1 MRPTFLGFE
10 TQKRTL
16 QLAQKSIDIVGNNIS
31 NINTPGYT
39 RQRVDLYAQYFMG
52 NRDLEWSSKTNSLS
66 MTGQGVNAY
75 GVSQIRDIYIDKRYR
90 ENVATEA
97 ETDTAT
103 KILSELEDVLD
114 NFETDGLQYFTQQ
127 FFNSL
132 QDYSGEK
139 PDSSEVATICVNTAK
154 NLCKLLNSYDMELTE
169 VETTYVNE
177 LRDTIDYINNL
188 TSEMN
193 LLNDKIV
200 KEKFHYPEGYDPN
213 ELLDEMNLY
222 IDELAT
228 YGNIKVER
236 HDSGAFSVKMGD
248 VTILD
253 GENFKTNRI
262 LMKDYDTYHQAI
274 MFWESG
280 DSFNV
285 TSGSLKSYYN
295 LINGNGVYATG
306 HQNNYYGIAYY
317 KSAIDE
323 FARTIANTFNKAN
336 YGDIDDARKM
346 FVPSE
351 DDALVTARNIRVSDS
366 WEQDPTMIGKVRR
379 LDPMTG
385 MYVYGYDEVK
395 DELTGE
401 VNLQNSNVK
410 YLISQF
416 DNENIKFGTA
426 HDFQGSVYQYIAF
439 ISNRLGQT
447 IEFEDSRNEAAI
459 ATVDSLL
466 DARDDVSAVSMDEE
480 GINMLNYQ
488 KWYNAS
494 SRVVTTLDDI
504 LDKLINGT
512 GRVGL

>member
-1 MRPTFLGFE
+1 GFE

-16 QLAQKSIDIVGNNIS
+16 QLAQKSIDVTGNNVS

-39 RQRVDLYAQYFMG
+39 RQRVDLYAQYYMG
-52 NRDLEWSSKTNSLS
+52 NRDLRWSSPSSSLS
-66 MTGQGVNAY
+66 MAGQGVNAY

-90 ENVATEA
+90 ENVAIEA
-97 ETDTAT
+97 ESETAT
-103 KILSELEDVLD
+103 NILSELEDVLD

-154 NLCKLLNSYDMELTE
+154 NLCRLLNDYDMKLTE

-177 LRDTIDYINNL
+177 LKDTIEYINHL
-188 TSEMN
+188 TDEMN
-193 LLNDKIV
+193 TLNDKIV

-228 YGNIKVER
+228 YGDIEVER
-236 HDSGAFSVKMGD
+236 HENGAFSVKMGG
-248 VTILD
+248 VTILN
-253 GENFKTNRI
+253 GEEFKTNRI
-262 LMKDYDTYHQAI
+262 LMKDYDIYGQAI
-274 MFWESG
+274 LFWESG
-280 DSFNV
+280 DNFNL
-285 TSGSLKSYYN
+285 TAGSLKSYYN
-295 LINGNGVYATG
+295 MINGNGVYATG

-317 KSAIDE
+317 KTAIDE
-323 FARTIANTFNKAN
+323 FARTVANTFNTAN
-336 YGDIDDARKM
+336 YGNIDESRNM
-346 FVPSE
+346 FVPSQK
-351 DDALVTARNIRVSDS
+351 DAVITAGNIRVSDS

-379 LDPMTG
+379 QDPMTG
-385 MYVYGYDEVK
+385 MYEYGYDEVK
-395 DELTGE
+395 DEVTGK
-401 VNLQNSNVK
+401 VTLQNTNVL

-416 DNENIKFGTA
+416 DNHDIKFGTA
-426 HDFQGSVYQYIAF
+426 HDFEGSVNEYIAF

-447 IEFEDSRNEAAI
+447 IEYENSRNETAQY
-459 ATVDSLL
+459 TVDSLL

-494 SRVVTTLDDI
+494 SRVVTTLDDL

>member
-16 QLAQKSIDIVGNNIS
+16 QLAQKNIDVTGNNVS

-39 RQRVDLYAQYFMG
+39 RQRVDLYAQYYMG
-52 NRDLEWSSKTNSLS
+52 NRDLRWSSPSSSLS
-66 MTGQGVNAY
+66 MAGQGVNAY

-90 ENVATEA
+90 ENVAIEA
-97 ETDTAT
+97 ESETAT
-103 KILSELEDVLD
+103 NILSELEDVLD

-154 NLCKLLNSYDMELTE
+154 NLCRLLNDYDMKLTE

-177 LRDTIDYINNL
+177 LKDTIEYINHL
-188 TSEMN
+188 TEEMN
-193 LLNDKIV
+193 TLNDKIV

-228 YGNIKVER
+228 YGDIEVER
-236 HDSGAFSVKMGD
+236 HESGAFSVKMGG
-248 VTILD
+248 VTILN
-253 GENFKTNRI
+253 GEEFKTNRI
-262 LMKDYDTYHQAI
+262 LMKDYDIYGQAI
-274 MFWESG
+274 LFWESG
-280 DSFNV
+280 DAFSLNA
-285 TSGSLKSYYN
+285 GSLKSYYN
-295 LINGNGVYATG
+295 MINGNGVYATG

-317 KSAIDE
+317 KTAIDE
-323 FARTIANTFNKAN
+323 FARTVANTFNTAN
-336 YGDIDDARKM
+336 YGNIDESRNM
-346 FVPSE
+346 FVPSQK
-351 DDALVTARNIRVSDS
+351 DAVITAGNIRVSDS

-379 LDPMTG
+379 QDPLTG
-385 MYVYGYDEVK
+385 MYEYGYDEVK
-395 DELTGE
+395 DEVTGK
-401 VNLQNSNVK
+401 VTLQNTNVL

-416 DNENIKFGTA
+416 DNHDIKFGTA
-426 HDFQGSVYQYIAF
+426 HDFEGSVNEYIAF

-447 IEFEDSRNEAAI
+447 IEYENSRNETAQY
-459 ATVDSLL
+459 TVDSLL

-494 SRVVTTLDDI
+494 SRVVTTLDDL